1 MLFSLYL
8 FFFSL
13 QLIEFV
19 FKKLLEM
26 KMKSKNEPP
35 KLEIGQQVWVKW
47 LEFFHFFFLLFLF
60 ILLFIYLFI
69 FFCIQPLNRPNSFW
83 YPMSI
88 VGFTEL
94 EGKPLVTVLIES
106 GETKNVSLK
115 DIQVKKPKR
124 AIGSILFEVYISYSF
139 IFKIIRRKNK
149 IKIK

>member
-1 MLFSLYL
+1 
-8 FFFSL
+8 
-13 QLIEFV
+13 
-19 FKKLLEM
+19 
-26 KMKSKNEPP
+26 
-35 KLEIGQQVWVKW
+35 
-47 LEFFHFFFLLFLF
+47 
-60 ILLFIYLFI
+60 
-69 FFCIQPLNRPNSFW
+69 
-83 YPMSI
+83 MSI